1 MARYT
6 DAVCKLCRREGMK
19 LYLKGERCFTAKCAM
34 ERRNY
39 PPGQHGPT
47 RRSRRKVSDYG
58 RQLREKQKVRRI
70 YGVYERQFRRY
81 FRQAVKAKGMTGTAL
96 LQLLERRLDNVVYRM
111 GLASS
116 RAQARQLVTHGH
128 ITVNGRK
135 VDIAS
140 YSVRPGDV
148 IGVKEASRKKRYFK
162 DLAEEFGKGQ
172 TPPKWLNVD
181 PAAMSAT
188 VVALPEREDI
198 SDITINEQLIVEYYS
213 R

>member
-1 MARYT
+1 M
-6 DAVCKLCRREGMK
+6 
-19 LYLKGERCFTAKCAM
+19 
-34 ERRNY
+34 
-39 PPGQHGPT
+39 
-47 RRSRRKVSDYG
+47 RRKVSDYG

-81 FRQAVKAKGMTGTAL
+81 FSQAVQAKGMTGTAL

-128 ITVNGRK
+128 IMVNGHK

-148 IGVKEASRKKRYFK
+148 ITVKERSRKSAYFK
-162 DLAEEFGKGQ
+162 DLAEDFGKKQ
-172 TPPKWLNVD
+172 SPPKWLSVNSD
-181 PAAMSAT
+181 EMSAT
-188 VVALPEREDI
+188 VVAMPEREDI
-198 SDITINEQLIVEYYS
+198 DITINEQLIVEYYS

>member
-1 MARYT
+1 
-6 DAVCKLCRREGMK
+6 MK
-19 LYLKGERCFTAKCAM
+19 LFLKGDRCFTKCPL
-34 ERRNY
+34 EKKNY

-47 RRSRRKVSDYG
+47 RRTRRKVSDYG

-81 FRQAVKAKGMTGTAL
+81 FRQAVQAKGMTGTAL

-128 ITVNGRK
+128 IMVNGHK

-148 IGVKEASRKKRYFK
+148 ITVKERSRKSPYFK
-162 DLAEEFGKGQ
+162 DLAEDFGRKQ
-172 TPPKWLNVD
+172 TPPKWLSVNTD
-181 PAAMSAT
+181 EMSAT

-198 SDITINEQLIVEYYS
+198 DITINEQLIVEYYS

>member
-6 DAVCKLCRREGMK
+6 DAVCKLCRREGTK
-19 LYLKGERCFTAKCAM
+19 LFLKGDRCFSTKCPL
-34 ERRNY
+34 EKKNY

-47 RRSRRKVSDYG
+47 RRFRRKVSDYG

-96 LQLLERRLDNVVYRM
+96 LQLLERRLDNVVFRM
-111 GLASS
+111 GLATS

-128 ITVNGRK
+128 IMVNGHK

-148 IGVKEASRKKRYFK
+148 ITVSERSRKDRYFK
-162 DLAEEFGKGQ
+162 ALAEDFGKRQ
-172 TPPKWLNVD
+172 SPPKWLSVNSD
-181 PAAMSAT
+181 EMTAS

-198 SDITINEQLIVEYYS
+198 DITINEQLIVEFYS